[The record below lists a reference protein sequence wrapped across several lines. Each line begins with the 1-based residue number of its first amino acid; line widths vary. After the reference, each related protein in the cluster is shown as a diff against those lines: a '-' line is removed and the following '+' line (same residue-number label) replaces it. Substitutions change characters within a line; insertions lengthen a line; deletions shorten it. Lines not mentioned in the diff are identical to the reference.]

1 MFNKKFEKNTNFY
14 KYKLFMNLKIWTKF
28 FNHFSVKKTIL
39 LYHDPKI
46 IIEREKK
53 IKIYNRNINKLYFS
67 IVKSRKNLILDNF
80 CTNFKKPFFLISFSF
95 FLILKKKFKFSH
107 FIKFK
112 INFGAFFSRN
122 PKNLKKF
129 CIFPE
134 TENLMEG
141 KILHNYNLKLI
152 RNKIKQFRLKKKC
165 SVNIFI
171 THSYLIYFYFKK
183 VFLKNLTIE
192 KKRIKYWFPDI
203 SFKFLSEILCS
214 VAFFS
219 SSLKYWD
226 NFLRFPSQAIYLN
239 QSHQFSKNFF
249 EKHFSIEGT
258 IFFDYLLFLQTKK
271 ILDLEEILNKIPPK
285 KNKVLFFQFSKLLTQ
300 QKYHKEFILQIFDN
314 ISNEKKILKNLL
326 VVIKCF
332 LKIQKKIKTNPISS
346 VFYNL
351 VMIFKEN
358 LYFLLSLDYFFQNEM
373 KFLPLGCLSNYRNIY
388 FSSIKKE
395 KELKKCLTNFF
406 FRSIKKNR
414 YSGYL
419 KFFLCK
425 IISKIFKKPKI
436 FVKGIILEIILELLK
451 KILMNVS
458 GITEKKYIKNLRK
471 HRAIVLKKCNIL
483 RLFFVY
489 RIKQA
494 HSNKKEKKLAHLRTL
509 ENLKKEKDIKI
520 RSSFNTNSFSFL
532 DFNKKI

>member
-1 MFNKKFEKNTNFY
+1 
-14 KYKLFMNLKIWTKF
+14 MNLKIWTKIS
-28 FNHFSVKKTIL
+28 NHFSVKRTNIL
-39 LYHDPKI
+39 NHDPKI
-46 IIEREKK
+46 IVGGGREF
-53 IKIYNRNINKLYFS
+53 KIYNRNINKLYLT
-67 IVKSRKNLILDNF
+67 IVKSKKNLILDNF

-95 FLILKKKFKFSH
+95 FLILKKKSKFSH

-112 INFGAFFSRN
+112 IIFGTFLSRYSKNFKKYYIFS
-122 PKNLKKF
+122 
-129 CIFPE
+129 E
-134 TENLMEG
+134 TENLMER
-141 KILHNYNLKLI
+141 KIYHNYRLKLN
-152 RNKIKQFRLKKKC
+152 RKKMEQYGVKKKC
-165 SVNIFI
+165 SVNIFP
-171 THSYLIYFYFKK
+171 THSYLNNFYFKK
-183 VFLKNLTIE
+183 VFFKNLTIE
-192 KKRIKYWFPDI
+192 KKRLKFWFPDI

-214 VAFFS
+214 VAFSF

-226 NFLRFPSQAIYLN
+226 NFLRFPSQTIFFK
-239 QSHQFSKNFF
+239 QVHRFSKYFF

-258 IFFDYLLFLQTKK
+258 IFFDYLLLLQTKK
-271 ILDLEEILNKIPPK
+271 ILDLEEILNKIPAK

-300 QKYHKEFILQIFDN
+300 EKYHKEFILQIFDN

-425 IISKIFKKPKI
+425 VISKIFKKPKI

-489 RIKQA
+489 RIKQVD
-494 HSNKKEKKLAHLRTL
+494 SNNKEKKLVYLNTRG
-509 ENLKKEKDIKI
+509 NLKKEKDIKN
-520 RSSFNTNSFSFL
+520 RFSFNTNSFSFL